1 MTDETADE
9 MKQQLIKSY
18 QEVIDIEKKKEC
30 SFKMEPFLVDELDK
44 RYSRLGY
51 ANRSELFTAFAYTI
65 IDRLKRKEDDL
76 VFISAK
82 DLRGNMPPMTEH
94 QIETHLSD
102 LIGNMLKAVIAMR
115 GGDVACEIGTGDILE
130 EFYARYSIFLTEEEI
145 KHAVRRYEL
154 MHKSTLREYRI
165 CQMRKHY
172 ENSIS
177 SGQDV
182 PAEPITQPAQTAQT
196 AYQTRI
202 EEGVIHP
209 DAKEMPQRDEER
221 RENMTPHAETHG
233 ELSYEMH

>member
-1 MTDETADE
+1 
-9 MKQQLIKSY
+9 MKKSY
-18 QEVIDIEKKKEC
+18 QEVIDIKKKKEC

-76 VFISAK
+76 IFICAR
-82 DLRGNMPPMTEH
+82 DLKGNMPPMTEH

-115 GGDVACEIGTGDILE
+115 GGDVACETGTGDILE

-177 SGQDV
+177 SGPDAA
-182 PAEPITQPAQTAQT
+182 AEPITQLAQPAQTAS
-196 AYQTRI
+196 QTRI
-202 EEGVIHP
+202 EESVIP
-209 DAKEMPQRDEER
+209 SEAKEMPQRDDEG
-221 RENMTPHAETHG
+221 REILNTHAETNG
-233 ELSYEMH
+233 EVSYEMH